1 MKEEQNMIAEKEMDI
16 DRIVAETD
24 MIAFIDEVVCDAGA
38 FGFGTNRDTEQSQS
52 MSIVM
57 NYLEEAGLEREHV
70 VKVEPL
76 LLNMQISSEKE
87 AFKRGFNIALRI
99 MIEGLNAGRSN

>member
-1 MKEEQNMIAEKEMDI
+1 MNIE
-16 DRIVAETD
+16 RIVAETD
-24 MIAFIDEVVCDAGA
+24 MIAFIDEAVCDAGA
-38 FGFGTNRDTEQSQS
+38 FGFGTDRDTEESQS

-57 NYLEEAGLEREHV
+57 NYLEQAGLERKHLI
-70 VKVEPL
+70 KVEPL
-76 LLNMQISSEKE
+76 LSDMQTSSEKE